1 MGPRASVFVAT
12 SIDGYI
18 ARDDGSLDWLD
29 KANAQCPAHE
39 DGGFKRFLASVDTL
53 VMGRN
58 TFDMVMSFGQW
69 PYGETPVIVLTNRPL
84 TIKPDLQKTVTVSQE
99 SPASLV
105 ERLGAQGVRHIYVDG
120 GFTIQ
125 SFLKA
130 RLIDTIIITLIPV
143 ALGSGISLF
152 GQQEHDV
159 ALKLTASKVLSCGF
173 MQLRYRVL

>member
-1 MGPRASVFVAT
+1 MRPRVSVFVAT
-12 SIDGYI
+12 SLDGYI
-18 ARDDGSLDWLD
+18 ARNDGSLDWLD
-29 KANAQCPAHE
+29 RANAQCPPGE
-39 DGGFKRFLASVDTL
+39 DGGFQQFMQSVDTL

-84 TIKPDLQKTVTVSQE
+84 IIKPELQKTVTVSQE
-99 SPASLV
+99 SPAQLV
-105 ERLGAQGVRHIYVDG
+105 ARLGAQGIRHIYVDG

-143 ALGSGISLF
+143 ALGSGTSLF
-152 GQQEHDV
+152 GKQEHDV
-159 ALKLTASKVLSCGF
+159 ELKLTASKTLSCGF